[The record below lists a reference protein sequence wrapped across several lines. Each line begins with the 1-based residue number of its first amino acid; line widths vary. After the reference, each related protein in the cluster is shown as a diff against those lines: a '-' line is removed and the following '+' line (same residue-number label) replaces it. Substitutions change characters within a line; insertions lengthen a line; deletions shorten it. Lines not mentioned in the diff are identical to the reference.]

1 MDTREELEKELK
13 RVKDRL
19 EILDMIEERLFKM
32 RKLAE
37 KAVDNELDKSEIER
51 INQEVKYL
59 QEQIRLL
66 DAESTDLS

>member
-13 RVKDRL
+13 RVKCRL

-32 RKLAE
+32 KSLAE
-37 KAVDNELDKSEIER
+37 KVVDNELGKSEIER
-51 INQEVKYL
+51 INEEVKYL